1 MGLSALRGCMPP
13 EYSGSLCAGSELLPA
28 VGAARTSA
36 RNKRVDGGVE
46 DLGSAFPE

>member
-1 MGLSALRGCMPP
+1 VNC
-13 EYSGSLCAGSELLPA
+13 CPA